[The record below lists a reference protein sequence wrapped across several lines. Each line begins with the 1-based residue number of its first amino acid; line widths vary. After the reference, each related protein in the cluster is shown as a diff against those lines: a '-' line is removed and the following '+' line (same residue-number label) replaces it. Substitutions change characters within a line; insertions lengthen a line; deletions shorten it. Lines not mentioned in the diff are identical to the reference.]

1 MGFFKKL
8 ASVGRS
14 IVSGARKVIQKVVSW
29 GAKHA
34 KTVKKAWRRVKP
46 VVDKAVEWVKN
57 RVRRI
62 EPFGLPVGEIL
73 VQGAELLWE
82 KLFGERADVPLEQ
95 EWGGRLEALAAAI
108 ARALDAD
115 AVRSDHETY
124 LRLLSAMRIVTTL
137 LKSYTPGDA
146 LTDEQVRA
154 LHAVNEL
161 VERGDEIDEESL
173 EFLEAYARKRFGHS
187 LTVLAL
193 LSLNTRYYEEL
204 EATREALRESEELE
218 VTYEALLDEIELG
231 TKGDLSAADAQPL
244 LEAAQAESNTLKTR
258 REELSLVAQIMQGL
272 VEFEKTADDP
282 AHSADPYRGI
292 PRVERRIVRRA
303 MELLP
308 RLNQVSG
315 QLDNFTPEERRD
327 LQRFAA
333 LHIVKAHEAQQHFW
347 NELGPGSET
356 VDVEI
361 NT

>member
-57 RVRRI
+57 RVRKI

-95 EWGGRLEALAAAI
+95 EWGGRLEELATSI
-108 ARALDAD
+108 ARALNAD

-137 LKSYTPGDA
+137 GKSYTPGDA

-204 EATREALRESEELE
+204 EATREDLYECENEEVKYE
-218 VTYEALLDEIELG
+218 VLLDRIKRG
-231 TKGDLSAADAQPL
+231 KTGDLSAADAQAV
-244 LEAAQAESNTLKTR
+244 LEKVQAEGNALKTR
-258 REELSLVAQIMQGL
+258 REELTLVAQIMQGL
-272 VEFEKTADDP
+272 VEFEKIADDP

-308 RLNQVSG
+308 RLDQFGG
-315 QLDNFTPEERRD
+315 QLDNFTAEERRD
-327 LQRFAA
+327 LQSFAA
-333 LHIVKAHEAQQHFW
+333 LYKVKAHEAQQHFR
-347 NELGPGSET
+347 NDLGAGSEN